1 MKNYDLRKYTFFF
14 RKYMFFYL
22 KENICSQLKVR
33 YYTSEYVIS
42 IHRKNIFHF
51 LDIFSFGVSV
61 NCSKNSSND
70 ENIEILSGEPQKVS
84 KSQQEGH
91 DFSRRWFNFN
101 RISLFPFSSFFSF
114 FLFSFFVQFFFLQKF
129 TSRRNFQ
136 DI

>member
-1 MKNYDLRKYTFFF
+1 MC
-14 RKYMFFYL
+14 FYL

-84 KSQQEGH
+84 KSQKQEGH

-101 RISLFPFSSFFSF
+101 RISLFPFSSFFPSF
-114 FLFSFFVQFFFLQKF
+114 YFLSFCNFFFYKNSLLDVISKIFNLRELQASAIP
-129 TSRRNFQ
+129 T
-136 DI
+136 